1 MTAGILY
8 ATEVARGML
17 PRGLIEWLSI
27 PIEPVS
33 PNDKS
38 NDFKNHFPLGK
49 SPALLSS
56 DGFELTEV
64 LAILYYLVG
73 LKHDSEL
80 EKSLYGSTLQERSQV
95 IRFLSFMNHEIAASA
110 FSLMTAAKTNA
121 NQEEYEDKVSK
132 CIACIAL
139 LEQQL
144 SQHEFLVNGRIT
156 IADLYAASLFGTLL
170 TLVLGKDKMNGFKL
184 IGKWLPKVLQH
195 PALKDRVDAS
205 SFLERTIAPSSAK

>member
-73 LKHDSEL
+73 LKHDLEL
-80 EKSLYGSTLQERSQV
+80 EN
-95 IRFLSFMNHEIAASA
+95 RFMAQLCRNVRRLLD
-110 FSLMTAAKTNA
+110 FSL
-121 NQEEYEDKVSK
+121 
-132 CIACIAL
+132 L
-139 LEQQL
+139 
-144 SQHEFLVNGRIT
+144 
-156 IADLYAASLFGTLL
+156 
-170 TLVLGKDKMNGFKL
+170 
-184 IGKWLPKVLQH
+184 
-195 PALKDRVDAS
+195 
-205 SFLERTIAPSSAK
+205 